1 MEIQPKLRKYCQRA
15 SLVLPREPLMMPSIK
30 RKHLYL
36 LPDIFISLSS
46 DGSTIRIPKERLF
59 ECYNQK
65 CTILI
70 GGVFLSYVLIGG
82 PLLQSLMIEFD
93 RINSRLGFCEPAA
106 SDTSTFPLIT
116 STRSDVVQAK
126 PLAPLQ
132 HILPVSHSSSA
143 ADDSEESQHSQSS
156 SNKEEPDD
164 SENDSEEDTS
174 TNNAAENSI
183 ADLSKNSRKNQMI
196 TWTTTVVLFSISFHH

>member
-1 MEIQPKLRKYCQRA
+1 MNIT

-30 RKHLYL
+30 QKHLYL

-93 RINSRLGFCEPAA
+93 RINLRLGFCEPAA
-106 SDTSTFPLIT
+106 SHPSTFPLIT
-116 STRSDVVQAK
+116 STRSADVVQAK
-126 PLAPLQ
+126 PPDPLQ

-143 ADDSEESQHSQSS
+143 ADDSEESHHSQSS

-174 TNNAAENSI
+174 TKNAAEDLK
-183 ADLSKNSRKNQMI
+183 ADLSKTSQKNQMI
-196 TWTTTVVLFSISFHH
+196 TWTTTFVLFSISFHH